1 MLLTWYIA
9 VFLGRSRQTAQH
21 KTEPKRD
28 SNFSS
33 FLGLHLTDVSNFCF
47 FASGS
52 SKLCFETVGMLL
64 LSGSGPLSVVGM
76 TEIVAVVDG
85 PDESTDI
92 EEDARFSTRIS
103 AVIRFDENELVEG
116 SVATESAIFIVFL
129 FAHSFFF
136 RCNFSLAK
144 KYRKCTWLLSQI
156 CQHKGKLMGDW

>member
-1 MLLTWYIA
+1 MEEIFERDSSTKKKNKIVLLTWYIA

-21 KTEPKRD
+21 KTDPKRD

-33 FLGLHLTDVSNFCF
+33 FLGLLLSDVSSFCF
-47 FASGS
+47 LASGS

-64 LSGSGPLSVVGM
+64 LSASELPLSVVGM
-76 TEIVAVVDG
+76 TEIVAVVEAD
-85 PDESTDI
+85 DSDI

-129 FAHSFFF
+129 FSHFFSLQFFF
-136 RCNFSLAK
+136 YENF
-144 KYRKCTWLLSQI
+144 
-156 CQHKGKLMGDW
+156 